1 VRASEKK
8 LKELSMTITKTFLKP
23 LRWLQ
28 KKSANDVLQA
38 RIFKE
43 VQRAIP
49 LNPSASISKVTLP
62 KLYGRKLPERVIEL
76 LLAWI
81 TYRPN
86 IKTLD
91 VGHANAMDCHLQ
103 MLAHLAEPK
112 DLTGIDI
119 STPTYDPCL
128 YYGESVVGDITL
140 APFLNDSFQL
150 IWCISTLE
158 HIGKDLSSYNRL
170 QQLGSTDIQALVE
183 MLRIVANGGS
193 ILITVPFGKYEDH
206 KWLTNYD
213 TEHLQRLLEWVRP
226 KANCEEF
233 YFRYTDENGWTS
245 AIPQELEST
254 GYYDEENAGAAGLVA
269 VYIEK
274 TAKQ

>member
-1 VRASEKK
+1 VKRIDFEGVMFKK
-8 LKELSMTITKTFLKP
+8 SVSWF
-23 LRWLQ
+23 R
-28 KKSANDVLQA
+28 KKSAYDLLQL

-43 VQRAIP
+43 VQRAIQ
-49 LNPSASISKVTLP
+49 LNPSASLSSIILP
-62 KLYGRKLPERVIEL
+62 QIYGRKLPERVIEL

-81 TYRPN
+81 TYRRDLK
-86 IKTLD
+86 ILD
-91 VGHANAMDCHLQ
+91 VGHANAMNCHLR
-103 MLAHLAEPK
+103 LLSNLEEPK

-119 STPTYDPCL
+119 SAPTYNPHL
-128 YYGESVVGDITL
+128 YYGESVIGEITH
-140 APFLNDSFQL
+140 APFLDDSFRL

-158 HIGKDLSSYNRL
+158 HIGKDNSSYNCL
-170 QQLGSTDIQALVE
+170 QQLGSTDIQALDE

-206 KWLTNYD
+206 KWFTNYD
-213 TEHLQRLLEWVRP
+213 TEHLQQLLQRVRP

-233 YFRYTDENGWTS
+233 YFRHTHENGWTS
-245 AIPQELEST
+245 TIPQELEST

-274 TAKQ
+274 TSKQ